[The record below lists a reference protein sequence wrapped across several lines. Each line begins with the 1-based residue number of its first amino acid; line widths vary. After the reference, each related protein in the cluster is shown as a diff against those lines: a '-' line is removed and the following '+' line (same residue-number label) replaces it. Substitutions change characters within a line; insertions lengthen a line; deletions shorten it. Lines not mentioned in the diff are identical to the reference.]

1 MRTDKDDDVDDEE
14 MTVMR
19 RKIPRWSA
27 EDFAIVASFG
37 CVQKKCDLYF
47 PPNLESKV
55 RRVLPI
61 RTEQPRYHKY
71 ARVGVKV

>member
-1 MRTDKDDDVDDEE
+1 VRTDKDDDDDDDDDVDDE

-37 CVQKKCDLYF
+37 CV
-47 PPNLESKV
+47 
-55 RRVLPI
+55 
-61 RTEQPRYHKY
+61 
-71 ARVGVKV
+71 